1 MNATEDNK
9 LIAKFMGMTY
19 GDPNDDSVMIQM
31 TSQGNEVLPIESMK
45 YHISWDWLMPVV
57 ESIRNVT
64 SYDID
69 RFSTE
74 VIIYGDK
81 TSIKSKGYGDKEHS
95 KSFFNKSIRGKYNSI
110 EHTYKAVLEYVE
122 WHNTKH

>member
-9 LIAKFMGMTY
+9 IIAEFMGLSIKEGVTY
-19 GDPNDDSVMIQM
+19 YTDSDDMFPI
-31 TSQGNEVLPIESMK
+31 GIEVQRPYLP
-45 YHISWDWLMPVV
+45 YNTSWDWLMPVV
-57 ESIRNVT
+57 EKIRSVT

-81 TSIKSKGYGDKEHS
+81 TSIKSKGYGEKEHS

-110 EHTYKAVLEYVE
+110 EHTYKAVLEYVK
-122 WHNTKH
+122 WYNIKH